1 MREEGA
7 LRAETLTLRTARAAK
22 TVPPS
27 SVLPSGRETVS
38 VFPMAQRRRVV
49 VYARNGRAEGEGGEG
64 GDETMKILQRRGMQT
79 LRTDSYRLNREEN
92 AVIINVDKGADRIL
106 VRTPAET
113 VVTVFP
119 VAAARH

>member
-7 LRAETLTLRTARAAK
+7 LRAETLTLRMARAAK